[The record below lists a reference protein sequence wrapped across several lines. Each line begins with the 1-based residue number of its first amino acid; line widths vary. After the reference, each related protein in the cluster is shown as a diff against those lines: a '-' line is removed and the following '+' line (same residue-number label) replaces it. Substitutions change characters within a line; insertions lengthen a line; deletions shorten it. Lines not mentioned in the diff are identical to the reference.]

1 MTGKTPIASRGYM
14 MPGQRISSLCGYDV
28 DGFVCWEHTTGTFD
42 RERFLAAVERT
53 VVRGRPPPRAARP
66 RTRRIHRDAG
76 ALSATDGLRED
87 RPQLRLRAEVDG
99 PTSCRARRR

>member
-42 RERFLAAVERT
+42 RERFLAAVERSSSF
-53 VVRGRPPPRAARP
+53 AA
-66 RTRRIHRDAG
+66 
-76 ALSATDGLRED
+76 
-87 RPQLRLRAEVDG
+87 
-99 PTSCRARRR
+99 